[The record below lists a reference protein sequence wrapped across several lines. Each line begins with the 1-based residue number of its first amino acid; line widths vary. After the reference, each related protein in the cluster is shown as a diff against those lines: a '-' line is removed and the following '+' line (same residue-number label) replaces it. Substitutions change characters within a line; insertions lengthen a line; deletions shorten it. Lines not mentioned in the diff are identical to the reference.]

1 MVSFWRHEPESAEE
15 SNGKCF
21 RQFVIENPVYGMC
34 DKANMPNEL
43 EKLYPHVVLHLS
55 ECGKNL
61 YFFNKSF
68 VQNESVADFELY
80 LSIIDLKKA
89 SDNF

>member
-1 MVSFWRHEPESAEE
+1 ME
-15 SNGKCF
+15 SNAKCF

-34 DKANMPNEL
+34 DKPDEL
-43 EKLYPHVVLHLS
+43 EKLYPQVVLRLS

-68 VQNESVADFELY
+68 VQNESIAEFELY
-80 LSIIDLKKA
+80 LSIIDLKKI

>member
-1 MVSFWRHEPESAEE
+1 
-15 SNGKCF
+15 
-21 RQFVIENPVYGMC
+21 VIANPVYGMC
-34 DKANMPNEL
+34 VKARMKDEL
-43 EKLYPHVVLHLS
+43 EKLYPYVVLHLS

-68 VQNESVADFELY
+68 VQNESVAEFELY

>member
-1 MVSFWRHEPESAEE
+1 
-15 SNGKCF
+15 
-21 RQFVIENPVYGMC
+21 
-34 DKANMPNEL
+34 MPDEL

-61 YFFNKSF
+61 YFFNKIF
-68 VQNESVADFELY
+68 VQKESVAEFELY

-89 SDNF
+89 SENF